1 MAVKPKKNKTHA
13 QRPQTSSQQHLIP
26 TNNPHTLPPQYII
39 DLFKHAFNSELYGEE
54 TTKTTKDVISSTT
67 PTPSQRDNFGT
78 LTAQIQE
85 VKSYLYNR
93 DYIEAFSTDPRRTAY
108 CIRWSPSRAIC
119 YSALLAYLDEI
130 VSLFADKSEGDLKV
144 LCVGGGAGAELVAF
158 ASLFAV
164 YTVSNSSKY
173 KKADLVDSSPLSLS
187 VKLVDI
193 ADWGNVVDRLVG
205 KVKEHWL
212 NNELGGGFGV
222 DFLHGDVLKLSET
235 ELDFQ
240 NLNLITML
248 FTTNELFQE
257 DKVGGVKFLQ
267 RLNKYCQA
275 GCLLLIVESA
285 GSYSHITIGSKKFP
299 IQFLIDTT
307 LCGRRD
313 AEDATGAWE
322 LLESDD
328 STWYRY
334 DKDLDYPIQLEN
346 MRFFYRL
353 YRKKGEKKGEQ
364 GK

>member
-1 MAVKPKKNKTHA
+1 MTTKSKKNKTQA
-13 QRPQTSSQQHLIP
+13 RRPQTSSQQHLIP
-26 TNNPHTLPPQYII
+26 TNNPHALPPQYII
-39 DLFKHAFNSELYGEE
+39 DLFKHVFHSELYGEE
-54 TTKTTKDVISSTT
+54 TAKTTNTAPSTT
-67 PTPSQRDNFGT
+67 LTSSQGNNFET

-93 DYIEAFSTDPRRTAY
+93 DYIEAFSTETRRTAY

-130 VSLFADKSEGDLKV
+130 VSLFADNSKGDLNV

-173 KKADLVDSSPLSLS
+173 KKAGLSGSAQLSLN

-193 ADWGNVVDRLVG
+193 ADWGNVVNRLVG

-212 NNELGGGFGV
+212 NNELGSRFGV

-235 ELDFQ
+235 ELELQ

-257 DKVGGVKFLQ
+257 DKLGGVKFLQ

-299 IQFLIDTT
+299 VQFLIDTT

-313 AEDATGAWE
+313 AEDGTGAWE
-322 LLESDD
+322 LLGSDD

-353 YRKKGEKKGEQ
+353 YRKK
-364 GK
+364 